1 MATIN
6 VACPYCGEETRGS
19 IPADAKLKSVK
30 KSTHEGDGNSTAA
43 CQECG
48 KQFDVN
54 YIRD

>member
-6 VACPYCGEETRGS
+6 VSCPFCGAETLGS
-19 IPADAKLKSVK
+19 IPRDAKLKSVK
-30 KSTHEGDGNSTAA
+30 QNTHEGDGNSTAT

-48 KQFDVN
+48 EMFDVN